1 MAAVRNPPD
10 GAVARASAAREIDMR
25 KVLLAG
31 LVVGFGGLGAVPAM
45 ATGGGMG
52 DPSQHLKDMNAICQM
67 QRHGVGPLSP
77 NLCLDDYPVASVDHR
92 RPQSS
97 Y

>member
-1 MAAVRNPPD
+1 
-10 GAVARASAAREIDMR
+10 MR
-25 KVLLAG
+25 KMLIGFVLLVPFA
-31 LVVGFGGLGAVPAM
+31 GAVPAL

-52 DPSQHLKDMNAICQM
+52 DPSQHLKDMNAICEM

-77 NLCLDDYPVASVDHR
+77 NLCLDDYPVGPGA
-92 RPQSS
+92 RPRGSNG